1 MGCQSGPTLLYF
13 PERMQKR
20 KTQPIKVFRKI
31 AVICA
36 TMATE
41 CIRVQAIMVCVQDK
55 VLQSVDF
62 LFNITQIGI
71 DKYIHAN

>member
-36 TMATE
+36 TMANG
-41 CIRVQAIMVCVQDK
+41 V
-55 VLQSVDF
+55 
-62 LFNITQIGI
+62 
-71 DKYIHAN
+71 Y